1 MEMDLEMLL
10 QHSCLDMVVSVF
22 VCWSGRFGGSMWCS
36 NLSNNQSSP
45 CDSAPAL
52 VWCFCLHCVH

>member
-1 MEMDLEMLL
+1 MEMDMDMLL

-22 VCWSGRFGGSMWCS
+22 VCWSGGFGGRMCS

-45 CDSAPAL
+45 FVSAPAL
-52 VWCFCLHCVH
+52 VWCFCWHCMH